1 MLIAYE
7 EPGTETIRAP
17 VLKVF
22 DGDGFKT
29 MLWNTQL
36 KKACEV
42 VVRLGFT
49 DAPELE
55 QPGGKES
62 KAFLTSLIADRWVEL
77 VVLLKMDTGRSF
89 DRHGRIVCVP
99 YSRRCANPCSGKI
112 FGLWRISLPQG
123 LSNPADGDQRKSNRR
138 ISSYMLTG

>member
-77 VVLLKMDTGRSF
+77 VVLLKWTLG
-89 DRHGRIVCVP
+89 V
-99 YSRRCANPCSGKI
+99 
-112 FGLWRISLPQG
+112 L
-123 LSNPADGDQRKSNRR
+123 
-138 ISSYMLTG
+138 LTGTVASFAFLTLPMTNEQAQ

>member
-1 MLIAYE
+1 MRAAVGGGVLFAYE

-55 QPGGKES
+55 QPGGK
-62 KAFLTSLIADRWVEL
+62 I
-77 VVLLKMDTGRSF
+77 
-89 DRHGRIVCVP
+89 
-99 YSRRCANPCSGKI
+99 
-112 FGLWRISLPQG
+112 QG
-123 LSNPADGDQRKSNRR
+123 LSDLVDR
-138 ISSYMLTG
+138 